1 MKNMKYKIT
10 LALFAAAAMLTSCN
24 KMETTEN
31 GVEYK
36 IISHE
41 KDARMVAS
49 GDILLLNL
57 RIATEKTDSVI
68 LETYT
73 TNSPRYIPS
82 EEPVLKEV
90 FAMLS
95 KGDSAEIWVNADT
108 LFQKSFGAE
117 KPKNMVDGEKV
128 KFIVTLVDVFNQQEM
143 QQKQQQQ
150 MGDFITKDSVAV
162 QQFLATQQNVQ
173 TTASGLKFIVNKK
186 TTGKQAAKGNK
197 VSMLYKGTLLN
208 GEVFDQN
215 MDGTN
220 PPFEFTLGLG
230 QVIPGWDEAVAMMK
244 EGEEYTLIIPWKLA
258 YGERGA
264 GPIPPFSTLVFDVK
278 LVKVK

>member
-1 MKNMKYKIT
+1 MKNMKHKIT

-36 IISHE
+36 IIKHE
-41 KDARMVAS
+41 EGTRMVAT

-73 TNSPRYIPS
+73 GNSPRYIPS
-82 EEPVLKEV
+82 DEPVLKEV

-108 LFQKSFGAE
+108 LFQKSFGTE
-117 KPKNMVDGEKV
+117 KPKNIGAGEKV

-150 MGDFITKDSVAV
+150 MSEFVIKDSLAV
-162 QQFLATQQNVQ
+162 QAFLATQQNVQ
-173 TTASGLKFIVNKK
+173 TTASGLNYIVVKK
-186 TTGKQAAKGNK
+186 TTGKQASKGNK

-215 MDGTN
+215 MDGSH
-220 PPFEFTLGLG
+220 PAFEFTLGLG
-230 QVIPGWDEAVAMMK
+230 QVIPGWDEAVSMMK
-244 EGEEYTLIIPWKLA
+244 EGEEYKVIIPWRLA

-264 GPIPPFSTLVFDVK
+264 GPIPPFSSLVFDVK
-278 LVKVK
+278 LVKVN

>member
-1 MKNMKYKIT
+1 MKHTIT
-10 LALFAAAAMLTSCN
+10 LALFAAAAIFTGCN
-24 KMETTEN
+24 KMETTES

-36 IISHE
+36 ILNHE
-41 KDARMVAS
+41 EGTRMVAA
-49 GDILLLNL
+49 GDVLLLNL

-90 FAMLS
+90 FVLLS

-117 KPKNMVDGEKV
+117 KPKNIADGEKV
-128 KFIVTLVDVFNQQEM
+128 KFVVTLVDVFNQQEM
-143 QQKQQQQ
+143 QQKQMQQ
-150 MGDFITKDSVAV
+150 MSDFMMKDSMAV

-173 TTASGLKFIVNKK
+173 TTASGLKYIVTKK
-186 TTGKQAAKGNK
+186 TSGKQAAKGNK

-208 GEVFDQN
+208 GDVFDQN

-244 EGEEYTLIIPWKLA
+244 EGEEYKLIIPWKLA

-278 LVKVK
+278 LVKVN

>member
-1 MKNMKYKIT
+1 MKHTIT
-10 LALFAAAAMLTSCN
+10 LALFAAAAIFTGCN
-24 KMETTEN
+24 KMETTES

-36 IISHE
+36 ILNHE
-41 KDARMVAS
+41 EGTRMVAA
-49 GDILLLNL
+49 GDVLLLNL

-90 FAMLS
+90 FALLS

-117 KPKNMVDGEKV
+117 KPKNIADGEKV
-128 KFIVTLVDVFNQQEM
+128 KFVVTLVDVFNQQEM
-143 QQKQQQQ
+143 QQKQMQQ
-150 MGDFITKDSVAV
+150 MSEFMMKDSMAV

-173 TTASGLKFIVNKK
+173 TTASGLKYIVTKK
-186 TTGKQAAKGNK
+186 TSGKQANKGNK

-208 GEVFDQN
+208 GDVFDQN

-244 EGEEYTLIIPWKLA
+244 EGEEYKLIIPWKLA

-278 LVKVK
+278 LVKVN

>member
-1 MKNMKYKIT
+1 MKHKIT

-36 IISHE
+36 IIKHE
-41 KDARMVAS
+41 EGTRMVAT

-73 TNSPRYIPS
+73 GNSPRYIPS
-82 EEPVLKEV
+82 DEPVLKEV

-108 LFQKSFGAE
+108 LFQKSFGTE
-117 KPKNMVDGEKV
+117 KPKNIGAGEKV

-150 MGDFITKDSVAV
+150 MSEFVIKDSLAV
-162 QQFLATQQNVQ
+162 QAFLATQQNVQ
-173 TTASGLKFIVNKK
+173 TTASGLNYIVVKK
-186 TTGKQAAKGNK
+186 TTGKQASKGNK

-215 MDGTN
+215 MDGSH
-220 PPFEFTLGLG
+220 PAFEFTLGLG
-230 QVIPGWDEAVAMMK
+230 QVIPGWDEAVSMMK
-244 EGEEYTLIIPWKLA
+244 EGEEYKVIIPWRLA

-264 GPIPPFSTLVFDVK
+264 GPIPPFSSLVFDVK
-278 LVKVK
+278 LVKVN